1 MKAIFRFLAFGFVAS
16 LSAGSLH
23 ALELTPRYGFR
34 DLEGVKI
41 PVIYFDDGERR
52 VQWQPPANWKISGG
66 ESSLLLTVPE
76 QTNTGMELRI
86 IPRKAAEAPDG
97 KVDPQAASEWIK
109 PFLPAVAQKQAFV
122 QEIPSP
128 FLLEGLSSRELTFTY
143 TYLARDFTTSIALV
157 NLDTEHSL
165 AVIIYAPIK
174 EFDRVHEEGT
184 KSMFRWIIL
193 KSGPQQ
199 KQADKAAPGNSAVEK

>member
-1 MKAIFRFLAFGFVAS
+1 MKAIFRFLAFGFIANFS
-16 LSAGSLH
+16 MGSLH
-23 ALELTPRYGFR
+23 ALDLTPEYGFR

-41 PVIYFDDGERR
+41 PIIYFADGERR
-52 VQWQPPANWKISGG
+52 VQWQPPANWKISVVETG
-66 ESSLLLTVPE
+66 LMLTVPE
-76 QTNTGMELRI
+76 QANTGMELRI

-97 KVDPQAASEWIK
+97 KIDPQAASEWIK

-128 FLLEGLSSRELTFTY
+128 FLLEGLNSRELTFTY

-193 KSGPQQ
+193 KSTAPQ
-199 KQADKAAPGNSAVEK
+199 KPADAGAPGSSAVEK